1 MGTWGNDI
9 SDNDQYSD
17 LKIEFFELYNKAVPV
32 DVISESIIKEHN
44 ENFDSDEDSNNFQF
58 ALADFQWQCKA
69 LDDRVLEKIKSV
81 VKSKSYLLLWQE
93 LDASQE
99 DLAAREK
106 NLDEFLTKISSSKKN
121 AKS

>member
-44 ENFDSDEDSNNFQF
+44 ENFDSDEDSNNF
-58 ALADFQWQCKA
+58 
-69 LDDRVLEKIKSV
+69 
-81 VKSKSYLLLWQE
+81 
-93 LDASQE
+93 
-99 DLAAREK
+99 
-106 NLDEFLTKISSSKKN
+106 
-121 AKS
+121 